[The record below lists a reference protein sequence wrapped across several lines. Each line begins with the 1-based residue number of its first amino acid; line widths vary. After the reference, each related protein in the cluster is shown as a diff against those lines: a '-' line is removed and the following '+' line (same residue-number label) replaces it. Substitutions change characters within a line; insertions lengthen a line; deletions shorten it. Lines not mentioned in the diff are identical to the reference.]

1 MKCETKTVPAIRVGS
16 IQIPVCENG
25 IILQSRDLGV
35 KVTMEHVE
43 YRVFYSVVD
52 FRPAIPLIDSLY
64 VDS

>member
-16 IQIPVCENG
+16 GQIPVCENG

-43 YRVFYSVVD
+43 YRVFYSVD